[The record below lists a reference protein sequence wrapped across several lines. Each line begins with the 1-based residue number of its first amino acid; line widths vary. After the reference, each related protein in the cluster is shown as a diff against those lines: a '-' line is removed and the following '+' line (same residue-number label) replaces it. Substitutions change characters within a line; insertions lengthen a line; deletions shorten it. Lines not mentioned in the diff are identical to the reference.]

1 MKGNTMLDKIENTK
15 DIRIFIDYLFD
26 NKINFHWDDD
36 FSDYVDNN
44 GNKSFSNEEAARL
57 NSLMEQSLN
66 VDFEFVE
73 LYTINK
79 LDGLDY
85 PLEDK

>member
-1 MKGNTMLDKIENTK
+1 MLDKIENTK

-44 GNKSFSNEEAARL
+44 GNKSFSNEKAARL
-57 NSLMEQSLN
+57 NLLMEQSLS

-73 LYTINK
+73 LYSLNK